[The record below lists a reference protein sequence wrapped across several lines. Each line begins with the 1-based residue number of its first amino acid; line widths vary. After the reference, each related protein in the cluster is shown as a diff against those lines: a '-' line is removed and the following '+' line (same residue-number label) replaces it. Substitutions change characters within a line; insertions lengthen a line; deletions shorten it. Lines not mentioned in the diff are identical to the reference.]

1 MCDESEITHK
11 IRETKR
17 QTEALK
23 TQLQNLIDK
32 GKNLVCPSQSKVELS
47 TSAKEEKEPLESPNR
62 VQIIKSYET
71 KHSKPIQ
78 EPHNIPAKTKAD
90 SSKKPKA
97 YDIKET
103 REYMKKQK
111 ERRIEQ
117 SKAQNDAKL
126 KHELQ
131 KKKLQ
136 ELHKKSL
143 ELLAKN
149 VQAKRERSKSR
160 DRNTYI
166 RPDNPS
172 NLASNLRK
180 VKSMDKLHHKEPPA
194 ASVKN
199 PNLLY
204 PPSPDFVKRMKQN
217 APAKKAEVPKV
228 ESEKIVILARN
239 FTRQGVKQAEA
250 TKEPVDIQSRQKLS
264 TQLEQ
269 HSAKITQEDSNQ
281 NRHLNERITDT
292 ILSKPNNKYKNLDIP
307 GLECLKPRKLFTA
320 DGAENASVDFAVKHT
335 ELAVKNIL
343 EYKSPNLNVSNV
355 TTRPSVEDK
364 KISHDLGAKPKDI
377 TPLSTTIKPPEETRK
392 HSKEIQTETVHK
404 EFPKWLEEQPPQ
416 AYPFNFMNTIT
427 RKLHEV
433 TNRHKDI
440 GIQNSIVSPKVHEKV
455 EVVASG
461 KNHENSKLRSFISH
475 KCLNLDPVAIEHL
488 ELIPKNN
495 YDVLKRISHRST
507 QITETGSES
516 DTSKNIPE
524 ISSESGT
531 SLKKN
536 KESVRKVL
544 LSDNYVINTDKI
556 DSMKLVPHSKSDTT
570 IKSDSQIPTETNLT
584 KQKKLG
590 DYSTK
595 EKKITDHL
603 TVENAYGSD
612 FESDISNEENL
623 NRSRRSII
631 SFNRSPYNKVSHD
644 PGNDE
649 VTSKSQISHQKTV
662 SSVNT
667 EMILSK
673 DSRLAEKTDS
683 KASSLQKS
691 TSEKYNTSS
700 NHSKGTLQH
709 DQESLDTPK
718 PESTISSISK
728 VSLDSVKHTDNIK
741 IITSSKNSSG
751 STESVLTNL
760 SHQSLK
766 NVNVKRGSSRIEEE
780 KSEVLPLT
788 EPKVSLIQSS
798 EVGKSN
804 GGEGTTRLVKNLSVQ
819 SSKMSTKANM
829 NEPNQIHLKFEA
841 EIHLLNDFN
850 ESLKKFSALEQALET
865 LKNKNTV
872 AASKLLQNNAAQTS
886 VIANTSTI
894 STRPKEKASK
904 VETSRSSPSHTSHI
918 NFSRGSFINTI
929 DDDLNLLKD
938 TTVDKDKS
946 SILSTG
952 LEISNLNSINQSLS
966 AKSED
971 HFSNFENLQT
981 INFAGLSLN
990 MFEQLI
996 KDEDVR
1002 LENLKTILKIREQ
1015 ALLDRTKG
1023 ELAWLEIQRK
1033 HFKETGKLHEASV
1046 VKKKQRGILV
1056 NHQKEKH
1063 EMQRLKQMQRAASIE
1078 RKIVL
1083 KEQRNLIRQ
1092 QLSTDNMMS
1101 KMKVHSSRERRLSG
1115 PLKVLQSHTEFIR
1128 SETSVTKR
1136 SSSDKEKHSDVFSI
1150 TSHQSMTHS
1159 VVSEISEVEAS
1170 SKDLPSREQQK
1181 HIKRTLLMREEAL
1194 KKRRKAAEE
1203 LLQWH
1208 KKLLEEE
1215 KRIAVLES
1223 TASAIISQ
1231 KPSSSKSQ
1239 EKFHF
1244 KGKQLNQL
1252 WLNLTG
1258 IEEKKFTDDKIYPMS
1273 QLDLEHFC
1281 KSARGYSIRTKS
1293 LFKKTSDNLSESENI
1308 PTQPTTEK
1316 DYLSDFEKESMP
1328 LTEVDGVDQSIDIL
1342 INNFN
1347 QIQDDI
1353 STLNIIH
1360 SRKSDESLAED
1371 IVSDKFDRTDS
1382 EAGISVI
1389 ETNRTRSMTAPK
1401 KLITASAEAVE
1412 ENVPSLEKSRESTSE
1427 KITSLEKDTEM
1438 IPSLEEINLDEK
1450 NSRSISEESS
1460 KLKPSSILSEQFKTH
1475 ISKHS
1480 ANKNEEVITQSDT
1493 TKLSTDPDLSKHVTR
1508 SVELKNLANKEA
1520 VEQQI
1525 TENIPENISLVTE
1538 NADVSNVN
1546 VPVAADSR
1554 ETLNQSQQILELL
1567 GEPEVK
1573 TIPEDCSANV
1583 QLKDSLTESEEI
1595 LSKLSQ
1601 IINEL
1606 EDTGDQ
1612 VIKSV
1617 EISEDSS
1624 QKSKSDDREISIR
1637 AVEDFMPGNEE
1648 IISHSSEVK
1657 SVIDEDQSK
1666 SQLST
1671 SKSEE
1676 NIKYQLST
1684 SETEE
1689 NEGNTSSVKS
1699 NDFKH
1704 EEDSAGSKVSRLSDV
1719 IISKTQEDNISPL
1732 SGSVE
1737 DVISATEENEEITG
1751 SKVEESSIGSKAN
1764 RSSEVIASKT
1774 AEDNSEVRSSIS
1786 SAPLRSKSE
1795 DKSDT
1800 KLKAT
1805 VEFKKPSI
1813 EEYISKTKSTI
1824 SSEQSRASL
1833 DLNSQNEDD
1842 TKLTGSPIQ
1851 SNSSLSQSI
1860 EDGLSQSL
1868 KKLIEI
1874 SKSDIPSVKDSGSLS
1889 KESESDV
1896 LQDISALEDFIKS
1909 ELEHTESESC
1919 AKVEASELERV
1930 ESEKSELERAK
1941 LEDNELKRA
1950 ESEVSELELSEE
1962 QTSEIE
1968 LDENKVNVEDE
1979 VINLEL
1985 AKTEVS
1991 YLERAKIEVRDLE
2004 RAKTEVSDLEF
2015 AEIELSDLDHAKTEM
2030 SGLECAE
2037 TEVSDLERVKN
2048 VSIEEILK
2056 VNKDSS
2062 VVETG
2067 DVSVNVNVVQTFEN
2081 VVDEVEDN
2089 YKALDDAIGDE
2100 SDDSKVALSDK
2111 SNESFIVNDISDELS
2126 QNQEDPIEESE
2137 KLSKELEAK
2146 EVTEKSDKDC
2156 SITEDFE
2163 EETTSKSSHVISN
2176 LSYGLIGKARSDS
2189 DSSVATSKEEVCY
2202 EEKEHDSLSSI
2213 TGGSSSDVSELVVLS
2228 KDQKAMKNKKN
2239 IEDLRVKSKSQSD
2252 AENSSPK
2259 MNVKKRVSEILA
2271 DASLS
2276 RGDKSP
2282 RLQDL
2287 YVTTYDLISPANS
2300 PERAPSSPV
2309 EENKLVSSIF
2319 VSEAEEILRKQ
2330 LAVEEEMKAIT
2341 EQLQKEQMPVMYIRE
2356 IPNKP
2361 PPPYT
2366 PPTSLTQPS
2375 VPTIIPTSEEIEEIT
2390 MYSAKILHKAY
2401 LSKNLVNVNISNN
2414 TLSLIS
2420 KNISK
2425 DCYKFVFDLCKDIA
2439 RKHYS
2444 QFEEDRSPSWLRVP
2458 KKADFSPVKPFDT
2471 ESLKL
2476 HMIQQLKEIFGYQ
2489 KPPKT
2494 ESVNIKWNRKKSDH
2508 LYDILVLECQQEE
2521 AQFTN
2526 YQKDELLVKDQI
2538 TNEIFDSLLKDTA
2551 SVLARLLLKGN

>member
-1 MCDESEITHK
+1 
-11 IRETKR
+11 
-17 QTEALK
+17 
-23 TQLQNLIDK
+23 
-32 GKNLVCPSQSKVELS
+32 
-47 TSAKEEKEPLESPNR
+47 
-62 VQIIKSYET
+62 
-71 KHSKPIQ
+71 
-78 EPHNIPAKTKAD
+78 
-90 SSKKPKA
+90 
-97 YDIKET
+97 
-103 REYMKKQK
+103 
-111 ERRIEQ
+111 
-117 SKAQNDAKL
+117 
-126 KHELQ
+126 
-131 KKKLQ
+131 
-136 ELHKKSL
+136 
-143 ELLAKN
+143 
-149 VQAKRERSKSR
+149 
-160 DRNTYI
+160 
-166 RPDNPS
+166 
-172 NLASNLRK
+172 
-180 VKSMDKLHHKEPPA
+180 
-194 ASVKN
+194 
-199 PNLLY
+199 
-204 PPSPDFVKRMKQN
+204 
-217 APAKKAEVPKV
+217 
-228 ESEKIVILARN
+228 
-239 FTRQGVKQAEA
+239 
-250 TKEPVDIQSRQKLS
+250 
-264 TQLEQ
+264 
-269 HSAKITQEDSNQ
+269 
-281 NRHLNERITDT
+281 
-292 ILSKPNNKYKNLDIP
+292 
-307 GLECLKPRKLFTA
+307 
-320 DGAENASVDFAVKHT
+320 
-335 ELAVKNIL
+335 
-343 EYKSPNLNVSNV
+343 
-355 TTRPSVEDK
+355 
-364 KISHDLGAKPKDI
+364 
-377 TPLSTTIKPPEETRK
+377 
-392 HSKEIQTETVHK
+392 
-404 EFPKWLEEQPPQ
+404 
-416 AYPFNFMNTIT
+416 
-427 RKLHEV
+427 
-433 TNRHKDI
+433 
-440 GIQNSIVSPKVHEKV
+440 
-455 EVVASG
+455 
-461 KNHENSKLRSFISH
+461 
-475 KCLNLDPVAIEHL
+475 
-488 ELIPKNN
+488 
-495 YDVLKRISHRST
+495 
-507 QITETGSES
+507 
-516 DTSKNIPE
+516 
-524 ISSESGT
+524 
-531 SLKKN
+531 
-536 KESVRKVL
+536 
-544 LSDNYVINTDKI
+544 
-556 DSMKLVPHSKSDTT
+556 
-570 IKSDSQIPTETNLT
+570 
-584 KQKKLG
+584 
-590 DYSTK
+590 
-595 EKKITDHL
+595 
-603 TVENAYGSD
+603 
-612 FESDISNEENL
+612 
-623 NRSRRSII
+623 
-631 SFNRSPYNKVSHD
+631 
-644 PGNDE
+644 
-649 VTSKSQISHQKTV
+649 
-662 SSVNT
+662 
-667 EMILSK
+667 
-673 DSRLAEKTDS
+673 
-683 KASSLQKS
+683 
-691 TSEKYNTSS
+691 
-700 NHSKGTLQH
+700 
-709 DQESLDTPK
+709 
-718 PESTISSISK
+718 
-728 VSLDSVKHTDNIK
+728 
-741 IITSSKNSSG
+741 
-751 STESVLTNL
+751 
-760 SHQSLK
+760 
-766 NVNVKRGSSRIEEE
+766 
-780 KSEVLPLT
+780 
-788 EPKVSLIQSS
+788 
-798 EVGKSN
+798 
-804 GGEGTTRLVKNLSVQ
+804 
-819 SSKMSTKANM
+819 
-829 NEPNQIHLKFEA
+829 
-841 EIHLLNDFN
+841 
-850 ESLKKFSALEQALET
+850 ALET
-865 LKNKNTV
+865 LKTKNTV
-872 AASKLLQNNAAQTS
+872 AASKVLQNNAAQTS

-894 STRPKEKASK
+894 STIPKEKTSK

-946 SILSTG
+946 SVLSTG
-952 LEISNLNSINQSLS
+952 LEISNLNSLNQSLS
-966 AKSED
+966 VKSED

-981 INFAGLSLN
+981 VNFAGLSLN

-1159 VVSEISEVEAS
+1159 VVSEISEVEVS

-1239 EKFHF
+1239 EKFNF

-1316 DYLSDFEKESMP
+1316 DYLSDFEKESVP

-1401 KLITASAEAVE
+1401 KLITTSVEAVE

-1450 NSRSISEESS
+1450 NSSSILEESS
-1460 KLKPSSILSEQFKTH
+1460 KLKPSSILSEQLKTH

-1480 ANKNEEVITQSDT
+1480 ANKNEEVITQSDIS
-1493 TKLSTDPDLSKHVTR
+1493 KLSTAPDLSKHVTR
-1508 SVELKNLANKEA
+1508 SVELKTLANKET

-1525 TENIPENISLVTE
+1525 TENIAENISVVTE
-1538 NADVSNVN
+1538 DADVTGVD
-1546 VPVAADSR
+1546 VPHAADSK

-1573 TIPEDCSANV
+1573 TIPEDCSANA
-1583 QLKDSLTESEEI
+1583 QLKDSLNESEEI

-1606 EDTGDQ
+1606 EDTDDQ

-1657 SVIDEDQSK
+1657 SVIDQDQSK

-1676 NIKYQLST
+1676 NIKYQLPT

-1689 NEGNTSSVKS
+1689 NEENTSSVKS

-1704 EEDSAGSKVSRLSDV
+1704 EEDSVASKVSKLSDV
-1719 IISKTQEDNISPL
+1719 IISNTQEDNISRL

-1737 DVISATEENEEITG
+1737 DVIFATEENEEITG
-1751 SKVEESSIGSKAN
+1751 SKVEESSIESKEN

-1774 AEDNSEVRSSIS
+1774 AEYNSEVRSSIS
-1786 SAPLRSKSE
+1786 SAPFRSKSE

-1824 SSEQSRASL
+1824 SSEQSRASS

-1851 SNSSLSQSI
+1851 SNSSFSQSI

-1889 KESESDV
+1889 KVSESDV

-1919 AKVEASELERV
+1919 AKVEASDLERV
-1930 ESEKSELERAK
+1930 KSDQSELERAK
-1941 LEDNELKRA
+1941 VQDDELKRA
-1950 ESEVSELELSEE
+1950 ESGVSELELSEA

-1968 LDENKVNVEDE
+1968 LDENKVNLLERNERLVSELERAGSKTRGMEHIEDEMSDFEIAETE
-1979 VINLEL
+1979 VIN
-1985 AKTEVS
+1985 
-1991 YLERAKIEVRDLE
+1991 LE
-2004 RAKTEVSDLEF
+2004 RAKTEVSGLERAKAEVSDLERTKTEVSDLERTKTEVSDLEA

-2037 TEVSDLERVKN
+2037 TEVNDLERAKN
-2048 VSIEEILK
+2048 VSIEEVLK

-2062 VVETG
+2062 FIETD
-2067 DVSVNVNVVQTFEN
+2067 DVFLNVNVVQTFEN

-2163 EETTSKSSHVISN
+2163 DETTSKSSHVISN
-2176 LSYGLIGKARSDS
+2176 LSYGLIGKAQSDS

-2228 KDQKAMKNKKN
+2228 KDQKTMKNKKN

-2252 AENSSPK
+2252 SENSSPK

-2375 VPTIIPTSEEIEEIT
+2375 VPTIIPTAEEIEEIT

-2401 LSKNLVNVNISNN
+2401 LSNNLVNVNISNN

-2444 QFEEDRSPSWLRVP
+2444 QFEEDHSPSWLRVP

-2508 LYDILVLECQQEE
+2508 VYDILVLECQQEE